1 MSEEN
6 VAVAAEEVTEVENKA
21 EEVVEEVKE
30 TMADYEDKLDK
41 DAFEAPVWNKFR
53 GLCEN
58 KEIVT
63 VKIENAVKSGVVA
76 FVDGIRGFIPQS
88 HLGMGKID
96 DLASLAGKE
105 VSVRIIEADQ
115 ATRKLV
121 LSVRE
126 ALRDEARKAKKAAAA
141 AVEVGTV
148 LKGKVE
154 TLQPYGA
161 FIRLENGLSGLVHV
175 SQIANKRINEP
186 ADVLKIDDEVD
197 VKVIAVKDGKLSLS
211 IKALL
216 EEVFEGKEKK
226 EKVPRA
232 ERPAKEDKVEIPKA
246 ENIATSLG
254 DMLKGFKL

>member
-6 VAVAAEEVTEVENKA
+6 MAVAAEEVTEVK
-21 EEVVEEVKE
+21 EES
-30 TMADYEDKLDK
+30 MADYEDKLDK
-41 DAFEAPVWNKFR
+41 DTFEAPVWNKFR
-53 GLCEN
+53 TLCEN

-96 DLASLAGKE
+96 DLASVVGKE

-115 ATRKLV
+115 ATKKLV

-126 ALRDEARKAKKAAAA
+126 AIRDEARKAKKAAASA
-141 AVEVGTV
+141 IEVGAV

-186 ADVLKIDDEVD
+186 KDVLKVDDEVD

-216 EEVFEGKEKK
+216 EEVFEEKEKK
-226 EKVPRA
+226 EKAPRA

-246 ENIATSLG
+246 ENIATNLG
-254 DMLKGFKL
+254 DMLKGLKF